1 MIRMQSRGLWS
12 THCPFCGG
20 YQSVELDGLRLTERC
35 YGAGA
40 RMEEQQEVG
49 SGGEDGERAGKGM
62 KVKPRRGSPGRE
74 RMGSR
79 LGWTELH
86 RRTEME

>member
-1 MIRMQSRGLWS
+1 
-12 THCPFCGG
+12 
-20 YQSVELDGLRLTERC
+20 
-35 YGAGA
+35 
-40 RMEEQQEVG
+40 MEEQQEVG